1 MGAPANGNGAITNKK
16 KDALP
21 MDILVSGSMAYDR
34 IMNFGGYFR
43 DHFLPDQLHNINVS
57 FLVNSLSENFGGTA
71 GNIAYSLALQGERPR
86 IVATV
91 GSDYHRY
98 FEWLESCGIGTGD
111 IRVVAEE
118 LTAGAYITTDLD
130 SNQIT
135 GFNPGAMKQQAG
147 FGYEGI
153 DPSNVIAIVAP
164 GNIPDMMEFT
174 AKHHELG
181 IYTIFDP
188 GQSLPLWEPQN
199 LTRCIEQSNMLI
211 CNHYELGMISGSSG
225 LSRQEL
231 VGIVEHLVITRGE
244 QGAELQSRGSLELVR
259 AIPTDAVDPTGAGDA
274 FRGGLIKGLA
284 AGEEIKRAA
293 EMGAVCGYYAVQVN
307 GTQTYAYTLE
317 EFDHTLRSR
326 FGG

>member
-1 MGAPANGNGAITNKK
+1 
-16 KDALP
+16 

-34 IMNFGGYFR
+34 IMNFGGQFR

-71 GNIAYSLALQGERPR
+71 GNIAYSLSLLGERPR
-86 IVATV
+86 IVATM

-111 IRVVAEE
+111 IRVVAGE
-118 LTAGAYITTDLD
+118 LTAGAYITTDLAG
-130 SNQIT
+130 NQIT

-147 FGYEGI
+147 FSYDDIE
-153 DPSNVIAIVAP
+153 PSNVIAIVAP
-164 GNIPDMMEFT
+164 GNIPDMIEFT
-174 AKHHELG
+174 AKHHDLG

-211 CNHYELGMISGSSG
+211 CNDYELGMISSSTG
-225 LSRQEL
+225 LTRPAL
-231 VGIVEHLVITRGE
+231 VGLVEHLVVTRGE
-244 QGAELQSRGSLELVR
+244 QGAELHSRGSLESVPV
-259 AIPTDAVDPTGAGDA
+259 IPTDAVDPTGAGDA

-284 AGEEIKRAA
+284 NGEDIKRSVQ
-293 EMGAVCGYYAVQVN
+293 MGAVCGYYAVQVN
-307 GTQTYAYTLE
+307 GTQTYSYTQD
-317 EFDHTLRSR
+317 EFDRTLRSR
-326 FGG
+326 FGE

>member
-1 MGAPANGNGAITNKK
+1 
-16 KDALP
+16 

-34 IMNFGGYFR
+34 IMNFGGLFR
-43 DHFLPDQLHNINVS
+43 DHFLPDRLHNINVS

-71 GNIAYSLALQGERPR
+71 GNIAYSLSLLGERPR

-98 FEWLESCGIGTGD
+98 FEWLEARGIAKDD

-118 LTAGAYITTDLD
+118 LTAGGYITTDMD
-130 SNQIT
+130 GNQIT

-147 FGYEGI
+147 FGYGEL
-153 DPSNVIAIVAP
+153 DPSSAIAIVAP

-188 GQSLPLWEPQN
+188 GQSLPLWNPQD
-199 LTRCIEQSNMLI
+199 LARCIEQSNMLI
-211 CNHYELGMISGSSG
+211 CNHYELGLISSSTG
-225 LSRQEL
+225 LSRPAL
-231 VGIVEHLVITRGE
+231 VGMVEHLVVTRGE
-244 QGAELQSRGSLELVR
+244 QGAELNSRGSMESVP
-259 AIPTDAVDPTGAGDA
+259 AVPTNAVDPTGAGDA

-284 AGEEIKRAA
+284 IGADIKRAVQ
-293 EMGAVCGYYAVQVN
+293 MGTVCGFYAVQVN
-307 GTQTYAYTLE
+307 GTQTYSYTQE
-317 EFDHTLRSR
+317 EYERTLRAR
-326 FGG
+326 FGE